1 MKRDWEARERNERRR
16 NIVVKEMEIK
26 KSKKKGVR
34 TINKKYM
41 RGNEWRPVNR
51 KVNKISGMKEMS
63 TAKLEKEKQKRE
75 MMTRKKL
82 LKERK
87 EIIINNL
94 TWRERK
100 IK

>member
-1 MKRDWEARERNERRR
+1 MKRDWEAREKNERKR
-16 NIVVKEMEIK
+16 NIVVKGMEIK

-34 TINKKYM
+34 TINKKYR

-75 MMTRKKL
+75 MIARKKL

-94 TWRERK
+94 TWREKK